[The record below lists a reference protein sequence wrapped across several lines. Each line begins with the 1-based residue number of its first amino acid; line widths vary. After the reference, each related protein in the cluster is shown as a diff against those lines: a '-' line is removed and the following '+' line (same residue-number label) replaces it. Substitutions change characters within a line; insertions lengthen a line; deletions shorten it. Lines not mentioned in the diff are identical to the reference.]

1 MSNKNQK
8 IKYFLYARKSTE
20 SEDRQIQSIEDQ
32 INRLCKLA
40 RELNFEITEIFN
52 ESKSAKEPGI
62 RSAFYRMIE
71 KIEDGEAQGILC
83 WKLDRLA
90 RNPVD
95 GAKIQWLLQNGTLDI
110 VRTIERE
117 YTKDSSGLLFSVESG
132 MANQYI
138 LDLSKNVKRGL
149 QSKLDKGIFPN
160 RPPIGYLNTKI
171 AEKGNN
177 YIIKDL
183 ERFDVVRK
191 MWDLMLTGAY
201 TPPRIIDLANNEWG
215 LRTRKTKRIGGVKLC
230 RATIYRIFTNPFY
243 IGKIISKGIEYE
255 GKHEPM
261 ITLDEYDKVQILL
274 GKEGRPRPK
283 THYFPFT
290 GLITCGECGAMITA
304 ETKRKHNKKANQ
316 IKDYT
321 YYHCTRRKKD
331 IDCSQR
337 KSISAIDLEERLREE
352 IDRFTIL
359 PEFKELAL
367 EILHEANQKEFH
379 TRTNIY
385 EMQLQAL
392 AEAQKQSNKLLELRL
407 KEQVSEEQYN
417 LKREA
422 LTKEINDLRKLVKE
436 TEDRADNW
444 LELNE
449 QIYELSI
456 NGLSKFIRGDFETKK
471 KILAGLGS
479 NFLLKGGILMF
490 EPHPCLIPII
500 EKYSEIETEY
510 LRLEPTKTTANG
522 TLSLKNDRF
531 KNICL
536 IWRGVVQE
544 VRKKVEEEPDKLNL
558 PKLAK

>member
-1 MSNKNQK
+1 MMSKKNQK

-20 SEDRQIQSIEDQ
+20 SEDRQVQSIEDQ
-32 INRLCKLA
+32 INRLCKLGK
-40 RELNFEITEIFN
+40 ELNLEITEIFN

-62 RSAFYRMIE
+62 RTAFYRMIE

-95 GAKIQWLLQNGTLDI
+95 GAKIQWLLQNGTLDM

-171 AEKGNN
+171 AEKGSN
-177 YIIKDL
+177 YIIKDP

-201 TPPRIIDLANNEWG
+201 TPPQILAIANKNWK
-215 LRTRKTKRIGGVKLC
+215 LKTRTTKRRGGTELC
-230 RATIYRIFTNPFY
+230 RAAIYRIFTNPFY
-243 IGKIISKGIEYE
+243 AGKIVTKGVEYD

-261 ITLDEYDKVQILL
+261 ITLEEYDKVQVLL
-274 GKEGRPRPK
+274 GRDGRPRPK
-283 THYFPFT
+283 NHYFPFT
-290 GLITCGECGAMITA
+290 GIITCGECGASITA
-304 ETKRKHNKKANQ
+304 EKKSKHNKKTNQ

-337 KSISAIDLEERLREE
+337 KSISAVDLENALRDE
-352 IDRFTIL
+352 IGNFTIL

-367 EILHEANQKEFH
+367 EILEEANQKEFH
-379 TRTNIY
+379 TVNSIQ
-385 EMQLQAL
+385 EMQYQAL
-392 AEAQKQSNKLLELRL
+392 LDAQRKREKLLDMRL
-407 KEQVSEEQYN
+407 NDQIEEEEYLTKKEV
-417 LKREA
+417 
-422 LTKEINDLRKLVKE
+422 LTKEIDSLKKLKKE

-449 QIYELSI
+449 QLYDLAVHGY
-456 NGLSKFIRGDFETKK
+456 NKFMKGDWETKK
-471 KILAGLGS
+471 KILSCLGS

-490 EPHPCLIPII
+490 QPHPCLIPII
-500 EKYSEIETEY
+500 EQYPEIESEY
-510 LRLEPTKTTANG
+510 LRLEPTKTTATG
-522 TLSLKNDRF
+522 TLTLKNKTF
-531 KNICL
+531 ENICL
-536 IWRGVVQE
+536 KWRG
-544 VRKKVEEEPDKLNL
+544 RRDSNSRPH
-558 PKLAK
+558 A